1 MDILKTES
9 AYYPL
14 PTPDAFGEE
23 VAMTQTVFRRYE
35 AKYHLTNRQR
45 SRLKILMAS
54 HMRPDA
60 HGPSTVRS
68 LYYDTPT
75 HLLARRSSERPAYK
89 EKLRIRSYREAC
101 DTTLVFLEL
110 KKKFDGVVYKRR
122 VTLPLAAADAVLRGS
137 KIPTSQIEREIAFTA
152 SMYED
157 LQPAMLIICDR
168 EAYYD
173 MANQNFRITLDRRVR
188 CRWEEAT
195 LKGSCEGRS
204 LLDETTSLMELKCAG
219 ALPLWMVGFLASEHI
234 HRVSFSK
241 YCSAWL
247 LQQAIERPIIWE
259 PDKVT
264 SFAQVPLRSG
274 AGPPA
279 KSHGEHH
286 PEHHSTATAHSWA
299 SLTKGA
305 SRCSTH
311 CSPAQPP
318 RPPSPTQPFSSRS

>member
-1 MDILKTES
+1 
-9 AYYPL
+9 
-14 PTPDAFGEE
+14 
-23 VAMTQTVFRRYE
+23 MTQTVFRRYE

-157 LQPAMLIICDR
+157 LRPAMLIICDR

-173 MANQNFRITLDRRVR
+173 MANQDFRITLDRRVR
-188 CRWEEAT
+188 CRWEEVT
-195 LKGSCEGRS
+195 LKGGCEGRS

-247 LQQAIERPIIWE
+247 LQQAIERPIVWDS
-259 PDKVT
+259 DKVA

-279 KSHGEHH
+279 KSHDEPH